1 MLKIIDHLFG
11 IKKILLVAV
20 IRDGVSLQYHSM
32 LCGVEKT
39 GLKLI
44 NVQRDLT
51 QEKLLLLTKKKT
63 PLLLLLDGKGVL
75 HKSIQRNEESEM
87 VWFKNLDFDTL
98 HFTSYQTEEHL
109 FIGFCRKAILE
120 ETLSLFESNEL
131 TVLGSYV
138 GSISGILAAPFIAK
152 PVYKSN
158 FCTVKINDDK
168 PISLGISEIEEKNVE
183 HVIDQQSLNPFHISL
198 LGAAIDYFSGGSAL
212 EKSQIKQD
220 TEQEFIY
227 KKAFEKIGIFV
238 LLFFLL
244 SLMGSYFSTQI
255 IISKNTELLLAN
267 KLNGKTISELRN
279 LETEF
284 ETKSQIYREM
294 GIASTKYYS
303 FYCYKI
309 TSSTP
314 SAIRL
319 KKLELNPVKSE
330 IKTGK
335 KIELDVN
342 SINIEGQT
350 IKERELNS
358 WIGRL
363 KTEKWIKKIEI
374 SSVKK
379 QKKGGVE
386 FKLKITAQRV

>member
-1 MLKIIDHLFG
+1 MLKIIDQFFG
-11 IKKILLVAV
+11 IKKIRLIAV
-20 IRDGVSLQYHSM
+20 IRDGLNLQYQSM
-32 LCGVEKT
+32 LCGVEKS

-51 QEKLLLLTKKKT
+51 QEELLSLTQKKT
-63 PLLLLLDGKGVL
+63 PVLLLLDGKGVL
-75 HKSIQRNEESEM
+75 HKSIQRVDESEM
-87 VWFKNLDFDTL
+87 AWFKNLDFDTL
-98 HFTSYQTEEHL
+98 HFTSYQTDEHL
-109 FIGFCRKAILE
+109 FISFCRKAILD
-120 ETLSLFESNEL
+120 ETLSLFETNEL
-131 TVLGSYV
+131 TVLGVYV
-138 GSISGILAAPFIAK
+138 GSISGILAAPILAK
-152 PVYKSN
+152 PIYKSN
-158 FCTVKINDDK
+158 FCTVKINDNK
-168 PISLGISEIEEKNVE
+168 PIFLGISEIEENKEE
-183 HVIDQQSLNPFHISL
+183 HNIDEQFLNSFHISL
-198 LGAAIDYFSGGSAL
+198 LGAAVDYFSGNSTI
-212 EKSQIKQD
+212 EKSKIKQAA
-220 TEQEFIY
+220 EQEFIY
-227 KKAFEKIGIFV
+227 KKAFEKIGICV

-244 SLMGSYFSTQI
+244 SLMGSYISTQI
-255 IISKNTELLLAN
+255 IISENAELLLAN
-267 KLNGKTISELRN
+267 KLNGKTISELRM

-294 GIASTKYYS
+294 GIASKKYYS

-314 SAIRL
+314 NAIRL

-330 IKTGK
+330 IKPGK

-342 SINIEGQT
+342 SIIIEGQT

-386 FKLKITAQRV
+386 FKLKITAHRV